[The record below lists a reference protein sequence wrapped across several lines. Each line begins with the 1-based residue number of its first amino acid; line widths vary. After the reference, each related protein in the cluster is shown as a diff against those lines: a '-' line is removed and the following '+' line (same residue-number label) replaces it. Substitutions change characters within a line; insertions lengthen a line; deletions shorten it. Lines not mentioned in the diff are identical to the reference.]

1 MKVVYIIGPIIAE
14 NAWEI
19 EQNIRRAETIALAI
33 WKMGAAVICM
43 HASNRFYQGTMS
55 EEDFLKGDLEV
66 LSRCDA
72 AFVLPAIWRSE
83 GSQKEVKLCEEKK
96 ILMFGHL
103 DNIKKWIYYEGV
115 QHD

>member
-1 MKVVYIIGPIIAE
+1 MKVVYVIGPIIE
-14 NAWEI
+14 KNAWEI

-72 AFVLPAIWRSE
+72 AFVLPAIWRSK
-83 GSQKEVKLCEEKK
+83 GSQAEVELAEE
-96 ILMFGHL
+96 LMLPIFGNL
-103 DNIKKWIYYEGV
+103 PNLERWLRGD
-115 QHD
+115 DD